1 MNTAQITI
9 LILTGLFFV
18 LFAYVYFTTPPEER
32 ERLRREAELKRQYSS
47 SKRTPKR
54 KQNNE
59 IDKVVRSAWSAW
71 KHVSRDA
78 KKSNRKYYIADPIR
92 PAANDANKNT
102 HIY

>member
-1 MNTAQITI
+1 MNTAQIII
-9 LILTGLFFV
+9 LILTGIFLV

-59 IDKVVRSAWSAW
+59 IDKVVRSTWSAW
-71 KHVSRDA
+71 KHLSRDA
-78 KKSNRKYYIADPIR
+78 KKSNRKILHSR
-92 PAANDANKNT
+92 PYTTGRKRRK
-102 HIY
+102 